1 VPTYGYRCK
10 DCGTEFERFQKMTDA
25 PVTICDTCG
34 GSVKRLLYPVGIQF
48 KGSGFHV
55 NDYTRSSGAA
65 SKGNDTEAKEAKAES
80 KSEASPAPTPTPSAP
95 TESKPAASS

>member
-1 VPTYGYRCK
+1 MPTYGYRCK

-25 PVTICDTCG
+25 PVTTCDSCG

-55 NDYTRSSGAA
+55 NDYTRSGGASNSNA
-65 SKGNDTEAKEAKAES
+65 TEAKETKTES
-80 KSEASPAPTPTPSAP
+80 KSEAVPAPASPSP